1 MLDPTTLA
9 MLAKIKVL
17 AKKSGTNI
25 DLIKMSE
32 DKDYAALTLKDLSNS
47 DEPELVLIVIQLMNQ
62 FGMIDAPHV
71 GTKAEGNKD
80 GDRYVGAL
88 R

>member
-9 MLAKIKVL
+9 LLAKIKVL

-62 FGMIDAPHV
+62 FGMIDAPRG
-71 GTKAEGNKD
+71 GTKAEDNKD

>member
-9 MLAKIKVL
+9 LLAKIKVL

-62 FGMIDAPHV
+62 FGMIDAPRV
-71 GTKAEGNKD
+71 GTKEDKKD